1 MRVNFFIVLNLLLP
15 LMLFSTTEKK
25 IEKIV
30 QAKKINERIK
40 IDGVLDEEVWGGNGY
55 SDFVQSDPIDGGEPT
70 EKTEVWIAYDESSLY
85 VAARLYDSEPTKIIG
100 RLVRRD
106 EIVDSDSFSFAV
118 DPYFDRMSG
127 FLFVV
132 NPSGSIADAIL
143 YNDGW
148 RDYTWDGIWE
158 WATKLDEKGWCVE
171 IKIPFNQLRF
181 PKKEF
186 YTWGVNF
193 HRFIK
198 RKNEKDDFVWIPKEE
213 RGYVSHF
220 AKLVGLE
227 NIKPKRLIDLFPYSV
242 GKLNLYPSE
251 EGNPFRKGKDIFGD
265 TGIDMK
271 IGLKSNLT
279 LDATINPDFGQVEVD
294 PAVINLTAFETYYEE
309 KRPFFIEGSNIF
321 EFGYGGA
328 TRYSSFNWPNPYF
341 FYSRRIGRAP
351 QGHVSTDGYFHYPDR
366 TTILGAFK
374 LTGKVS
380 GWNIGLINA
389 LTAREYAE
397 IELIGERFKEE
408 IEPFSYYGLL
418 RAQREFKEGR
428 KGFGFIVTSVLRD
441 LKNKNLNSILNK
453 RAFCLGF
460 DGWTFLD
467 KEKTWVITGW
477 LGGSSVEGSKEDI
490 LRLQTS
496 PQHYFQRPDA
506 SHVHLDENATSLRG
520 LAGRLMLNKER
531 GNFIFNTA
539 IGFISPGFDSN
550 DLGFQWGGDLIN
562 SHIFFGYAWY
572 KPGKIFRYW
581 FAGLGT
587 YRNYD
592 FGWNRIGEGYFLF
605 GEAQF
610 LNYWG
615 FSLTTGYFPES
626 LNKELTRGGPLAIS
640 PSGEFGFL
648 KIYSDSRKPV
658 VLFIGLQRSSSV
670 SGSRSWSSWFNI
682 RWKPRSNIS
691 ISFGPEYSW
700 DYSTSQWVQK
710 VEDPLMK
717 ETYGKRYVFA
727 DFNSKTLSASIRVNW
742 TFDPKLSFQL
752 YLQPFFAIGKYSKFK
767 ELAKPRTY
775 NFNIFGDGV
784 STITFEDNFY
794 TVDPD
799 GYGEAPP
806 FSFYN
811 PDFNFKSL
819 RGTAVLRWE
828 YLPGS
833 VFYFVWTQNRYD
845 LSYPGDFR
853 FSRDFDILMKT
864 PSDNIFMIK
873 IVYKLP
879 SVFK

>member
-1 MRVNFFIVLNLLLP
+1 MRVLFSLTLILLLP
-15 LMLFSTTEKK
+15 LMLFAIPDKK
-25 IEKIV
+25 IEKII
-30 QAKKINERIK
+30 QAKKVNERII
-40 IDGVLDEEVWGGNGY
+40 IDGVLDENVWNGNGY

-85 VAARLYDSEPTKIIG
+85 LGARLYDSQPDKIVS

-106 EIVDSDSFSFAV
+106 EIVDSDYFSFAV

-148 RDYTWDGIWE
+148 KDYTWDGIWE
-158 WATKLDEKGWCVE
+158 WETRRDEKGWCVE

-181 PKKEF
+181 PQKDV

-198 RKNEKDDFVWIPKEE
+198 RKNEKNDFVWIPKEE

-220 AKLVGLE
+220 AKLVGIE
-227 NIKPKRLIDLFPYSV
+227 NIKPGRLIDLFPYSV
-242 GKLNLYPSE
+242 GNLNFYPSE

-265 TGIDMK
+265 TGVDLK

-294 PAVINLTAFETYYEE
+294 PAVINLTAFETYFQE
-309 KRPFFIEGSNIF
+309 KRLFFIEGSNIF
-321 EFGYGGA
+321 DFGYGGA
-328 TRYSSFNWPNPYF
+328 TNYSSFNWGSPSF

-351 QGHVSTDGYFHYPDR
+351 QGYVIGENVKIPDR

-374 LTGKVS
+374 LTGKTS
-380 GWNIGLINA
+380 GWNIGFINA
-389 LTAREYAE
+389 FTAREYAE
-397 IELIGERFKEE
+397 IDSNGTRAKEE
-408 IEPFSYYGLL
+408 IEPFSYYGVF
-418 RAQREFKEGR
+418 RTQKEFNEG
-428 KGFGFIVTSVLRD
+428 KQGFGVIATSVIRD
-441 LKNKNLNSILNK
+441 LRTENLSSILNK

-467 KEKTWVITGW
+467 KEKTWIITGW
-477 LGGSSVEGSKEDI
+477 IGGSSVEGSKEDI
-490 LRLQTS
+490 LRLQKT

-506 SHVHLDENATSLRG
+506 EHVQLDENATSLNG
-520 LAGRLMLNKER
+520 WAGRVMINKER
-531 GNFIFNTA
+531 GNFIFNSAVGT
-539 IGFISPGFDSN
+539 ISPGFDSN
-550 DLGFQWGGDLIN
+550 DLGFQWSGDIIN
-562 SHIFFGYAWY
+562 ANVLFGYAWF
-572 KPGKIFRYW
+572 KPGKLFRQW
-581 FAGLGT
+581 MIATATF
-587 YRNYD
+587 RNYD

-605 GEAQF
+605 ADTQF

-615 FSLTTGYFPES
+615 LDIMTGYFPSS
-626 LNKELTRGGPLAIS
+626 LDRDLTRGGPLSIS
-640 PSGEFGFL
+640 PAGWWTSL
-648 KIYSDSRKPV
+648 DISTDSRKPI
-658 VLFIGLQRSSSV
+658 VLFLNLKFSKTEAGDNSNEMSISL
-670 SGSRSWSSWFNI
+670 
-682 RWKPRSNIS
+682 RWKPKSNLS
-691 ISFGPEYSW
+691 ISFRPGYKLRH
-700 DYSTSQWVQK
+700 STSQWVEK
-710 VEDPLMK
+710 VEDPFMK
-717 ETYGKRYVFA
+717 ETYGSRYIFA
-727 DFNSKTLSASIRVNW
+727 DLNSKTLSSEIRVNW
-742 TFDPKLSFQL
+742 TFNPKLTFQL

-775 NFNIFGDGV
+775 DFNAFGKGV
-784 STITFEDNFY
+784 STITFGDDLY

-799 GYGEAPP
+799 GYGEAPS

-833 VFYFVWTQNRYD
+833 ILYFVWTQTRADYA
-845 LSYPGDFR
+845 YPGDFSFR
-853 FSRDFDILMKT
+853 RDFNILFNT
-864 PSDNIFMIK
+864 PADNIFLIK
-873 IVYKLP
+873 IVYRLP
-879 SVFK
+879 I